1 MAAAREIAVAG
12 HRGQRKAPAAIGVAV
27 RLRSTRISR
36 CRQSDTRRSEDLSM
50 DDRNRGIDVMPAMLV
65 LAAIVIATA
74 MWLWMMR

>member
-1 MAAAREIAVAG
+1 
-12 HRGQRKAPAAIGVAV
+12 
-27 RLRSTRISR
+27 
-36 CRQSDTRRSEDLSM
+36 M